1 MGLSQDIKVVFV
13 DDDTSKEILWIDGI
27 YGIIREDDVVVL
39 NDVEYRV
46 KSSVLY
52 LARKEYI
59 PGIKI
64 SKSRITRSEYVV
76 RVLKFDKTKQSE
88 L

>member
-1 MGLSQDIKVVFV
+1 MGLSHDIKITFV
-13 DDDTSKEILWIDGI
+13 DDNTSKEILFIEGI
-27 YGIIREDDVVVL
+27 YGIIRENDVVVL
-39 NDVEYRV
+39 NDVEYMV

-52 LARKEYI
+52 LTRKDYI

-76 RVLKFDKTKQSE
+76 RVLEK
-88 L
+88 